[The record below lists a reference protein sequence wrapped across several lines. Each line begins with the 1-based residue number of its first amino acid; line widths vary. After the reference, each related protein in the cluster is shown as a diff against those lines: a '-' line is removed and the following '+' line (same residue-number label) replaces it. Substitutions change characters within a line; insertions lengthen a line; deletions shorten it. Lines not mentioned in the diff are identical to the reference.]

1 MTSTDVIYLDF
12 RKAFDTVPHNVLLH
26 KLWSIGIRGCLWS
39 WFQSYL
45 CSRLQTVSINNQLS
59 NYLPVVS
66 GVPQG
71 SILGPLLFLVF
82 INDLPTYINTAKLLL
97 FADDTKC
104 YSTPSSSSHLQ
115 KDIDSLYQW
124 SMLNISFNSSKTS
137 YLRFCPISLPPP
149 SDFFIANQA
158 ISQCSNHK
166 DLGVVFTNDLSWS
179 SHYNFIVSKA
189 LKTLGLIRRTI
200 GTLSSV
206 TVRKQLYLILVR
218 SQLTYCSQ
226 IWRPQLIK
234 DIVLLES
241 VQRRATKWILDD
253 FQSNYKSRLLL
264 TGLLPLIMVYEVNDV
279 VFFYE
284 ICSIS

>member
-1 MTSTDVIYLDF
+1 MLYILTSE
-12 RKAFDTVPHNVLLH
+12 KPDTVPHNVLLH
-26 KLWSIGIRGCLWS
+26 KFWSTGIRGCLWY

-45 CSRLQTVSINNQLS
+45 CSWLQTVSINNQLS
-59 NYLPVVS
+59 NYLPIVS

-115 KDIDSLYQW
+115 KDTDNLYQW
-124 SMLNISFNSSKTS
+124 SLLNISFNSSKTS
-137 YLRFCPISLPPP
+137 YLQLCPTSLPPP

-158 ISQCSNHK
+158 ISQCSNHNN
-166 DLGVVFTNDLSWS
+166 LGVVFTNDLSWS

-206 TVRKQLYLILVR
+206 TVR
-218 SQLTYCSQ
+218 
-226 IWRPQLIK
+226 
-234 DIVLLES
+234 
-241 VQRRATKWILDD
+241 
-253 FQSNYKSRLLL
+253 
-264 TGLLPLIMVYEVNDV
+264 
-279 VFFYE
+279 
-284 ICSIS
+284 